1 MANNVFVSFRYS
13 DGYKY
18 KEELMEL
25 FNQSDDT
32 IDYSEDED
40 RSNMTDATIQAY
52 LYKKLKRS
60 SVTIVLL
67 TPNAINHQKSWN
79 GYYNDWIY
87 DEIRYS
93 LEDRVNNKTNGLI
106 AVYVP
111 EAEELILERT
121 THICDI
127 CKEKTSVHIIK
138 SFDNLVRKNMMNVKE
153 IYKKNKCLNIYDSD
167 YDSYCSLVSYEEF
180 KNDFARYIRIAD
192 EKRKE
197 VYKYDLKVRMQ

>member
-13 DGYKY
+13 DGNKY

-25 FNQSDDT
+25 FDQSNDT

-40 RSNMTDATIQAY
+40 RSNMTDDTIQAY
-52 LYKKLKRS
+52 LYKKIKRS

-67 TPNAINHQKSWN
+67 TPNAINHQKTWN
-79 GYYNDWIY
+79 GIYDDWIY

-111 EAEELILERT
+111 EAEELILEKT
-121 THICDI
+121 THTCDI
-127 CKEKTSVHIIK
+127 CKEQTSVNIIK

-153 IYKKNKCLNIYDSD
+153 IYKKNKCFNIYDSD

-180 KNDFARYIRIAD
+180 KHNFSRYIRIAD
-192 EKRKE
+192 EKRQE
-197 VYKYDLKVRMQ
+197 VYKYDLKVRM